1 MDSPLWQTFPFGCI
15 VMPSLQNGF
24 GLDYVECLFVS
35 DDVEDTRPSAIAD
48 NPVRSVQAT
57 LPHLER
63 RLNAGL
69 PRVLV
74 VGVCDRPSLDLPLQ
88 QGFCVS
94 TLLRQARQRWRDS
107 LTLIADVGLSPYQT
121 CGHSVLLSKADDVLI
136 DEEGSYVAAARL
148 AEAFIAAGADAVAPC
163 LSLPR
168 QTGAI
173 RAHLDAAGLEHGE
186 ILPYTIKFS
195 SSLYG
200 PYREAIGSDL
210 GLLRK
215 SYQFDQGD
223 AELALGQLR
232 EDLSQGA
239 VGTIV
244 KPALPYLD
252 LLARTASTISQP
264 VAVYHVSGE
273 YMMAIQAA
281 GTGLIHA
288 DDYFD
293 EVHAAFRR
301 CGARYVIG
309 YAADHFLRWQSS
321 QRDR

>member
-1 MDSPLWQTFPFGCI
+1 MA
-15 VMPSLQNGF
+15 SLRNGF

-35 DDVEDTRPSAIAD
+35 DDVEDTRPSAISD

-57 LPHLER
+57 LSHLER
-63 RLNAGL
+63 RLNADL
-69 PRVLV
+69 RNVLV
-74 VGVCDRPSLDLPLQ
+74 VGVCDRPSLALPLQ
-88 QGFCVS
+88 QDFCVNR
-94 TLLRQARQRWRDS
+94 LLREARKRWGES
-107 LTLIADVGLSPYQT
+107 LTLIADGGLSPYQP
-121 CGHSVLLSKADDVLI
+121 CGHSVLLSKADNVLI

-148 AEAFIAAGADAVAPC
+148 AEVFIAAGADAVAPC

-173 RAHLDAAGLEHGE
+173 RAHLDAVGLEHGE

-215 SYQFDQGD
+215 TYQFDQGD
-223 AELALGQLR
+223 AELALAQLR
-232 EDLSQGA
+232 EDLANGA

-252 LLARTASTISQP
+252 LLARTTSSISQP

-281 GTGLIHA
+281 SAGLIDA

-293 EVHAAFRR
+293 EVHAAFQR

-309 YAADHFLRWQSS
+309 YAANHFLRWQTT
-321 QRDR
+321 QRAR